1 MIRITSSIP
10 FAKLVRRPNSAVF
23 KVKKSSYCI
32 VSMLDDNLYL
42 NKKGEWVDSL
52 GMAKIAT
59 FSEMYDIVKDF
70 DNCNGLVFLFVKL

>member
-1 MIRITSSIP
+1 MIRVTSSIP
-10 FAKLVRRPNSAVF
+10 FVKLARRPNSSVF
-23 KVKKSSYCI
+23 KVKKSCYCI
-32 VSMLDDNLYL
+32 VSVADNGLYL

-70 DNCNGLVFLFVKL
+70 DNCNELVFLFVKL